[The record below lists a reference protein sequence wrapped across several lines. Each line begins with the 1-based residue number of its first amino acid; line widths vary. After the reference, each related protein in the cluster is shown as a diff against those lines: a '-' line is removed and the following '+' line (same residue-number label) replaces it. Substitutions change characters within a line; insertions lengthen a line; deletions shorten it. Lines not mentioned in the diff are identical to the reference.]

1 VDATSYA
8 LANLGPV
15 PGTNEPTA
23 IPSSDAHAPAREVR
37 RLAHFLRSGS
47 RLIILCGFIVAVAM
61 LSPRLSPNAAGVV
74 ALIGAVGVA
83 AGALAFWFLARGVHH
98 LGASSPGLRVA
109 EALLVTLRR
118 LGLPI
123 LALGFFLLWTF
134 VYLALWWYHPEEAFT
149 GLVRDGQNPR
159 FSDFFY
165 YSVMTAFISPPNDI
179 IAASRGARSATL
191 IEMLTGL
198 SLLATYLSSLVE
210 LPVRRPTDPPADPAG
225 SDAG

>member
-1 VDATSYA
+1 M
-8 LANLGPV
+8 L
-15 PGTNEPTA
+15 
-23 IPSSDAHAPAREVR
+23 
-37 RLAHFLRSGS
+37 RLAHFLRSGA

-61 LSPRLSPNAAGVV
+61 LSPRLSPGAAGAVALVGAAGVV
-74 ALIGAVGVA
+74 AGG
-83 AGALAFWFLARGVHH
+83 LAFSVLARGVHH
-98 LGASSPGLRVA
+98 LGGSSPGLRIA

-123 LALGFFLLWTF
+123 LALGFFLLWTL
-134 VYLALWWYHPEEAFT
+134 VYLALWWYHPDAAFT
-149 GLVRDGQNPR
+149 GLVRDGQDPR
-159 FSDFFY
+159 FADFFY

-210 LPVRRPTDPPADPAG
+210 LPGKRPDPG
-225 SDAG
+225 SAP

>member
-1 VDATSYA
+1 M
-8 LANLGPV
+8 L
-15 PGTNEPTA
+15 
-23 IPSSDAHAPAREVR
+23 
-37 RLAHFLRSGS
+37 RLAHFLRSGA
-47 RLIILCGFIVAVAM
+47 RLIILCGFIVGVAM
-61 LSPRLSPNAAGVV
+61 LSPRLSPGDAGAVALVGAAAVV
-74 ALIGAVGVA
+74 AGG
-83 AGALAFWFLARGVHH
+83 LAFSFLARGVHH
-98 LGASSPGLRVA
+98 LGGSSVGLRIA

-134 VYLALWWYHPEEAFT
+134 VYLALWWYHPEAAFT
-149 GLVRDGQNPR
+149 GLVRDRQDPR
-159 FSDFFY
+159 FADFFY

-210 LPVRRPTDPPADPAG
+210 LPGKRAEEPRTQDGPGP
-225 SDAG
+225 SRS

>member
-1 VDATSYA
+1 VTPSER
-8 LANLGPV
+8 P
-15 PGTNEPTA
+15 
-23 IPSSDAHAPAREVR
+23 IPPASAAPHAPAREVL
-37 RLAHFLRSGS
+37 RLAHFLRSGA

-61 LSPRLSPNAAGVV
+61 LSPRLSPDAAGAVALVGAAGVV
-74 ALIGAVGVA
+74 AGGLV
-83 AGALAFWFLARGVHH
+83 FSFLARGVHH
-98 LGASSPGLRVA
+98 LGGSSPGLRIA
-109 EALLVTLRR
+109 EALLLTLRR

-134 VYLALWWYHPEEAFT
+134 VYLALWWYHPDEAFT
-149 GLVRDGQNPR
+149 GLVRDGQDPR
-159 FSDFFY
+159 FADFFY

-210 LPVRRPTDPPADPAG
+210 LPGKRPDEGPTPQDGPER
-225 SDAG
+225 SRS